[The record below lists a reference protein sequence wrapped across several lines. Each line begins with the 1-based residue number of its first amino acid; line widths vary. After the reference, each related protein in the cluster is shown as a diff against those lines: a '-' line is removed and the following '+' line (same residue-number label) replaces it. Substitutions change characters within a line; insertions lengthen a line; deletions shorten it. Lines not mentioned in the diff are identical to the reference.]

1 MEHSNVPGDGSRF
14 SRDKSNAASDKL
26 EMTNALS
33 AVIQSLVAL
42 ALQLNALAQHLGSGT
57 FLDQEHE
64 LDGSDCSVQH
74 DCSEHLEERWRVEQD
89 ADFVYEFPEVTCSIC
104 SADYTAEVYG
114 HPPTEQD
121 ELEDWGA

>member
-1 MEHSNVPGDGSRF
+1 MPRADETKDEISRNQRSAADG
-14 SRDKSNAASDKL
+14 KSQASSI
-26 EMTNALS
+26 LS

-64 LDGSDCSVQH
+64 MDGSDCSVQH

-114 HPPTEQD
+114 HPPTEPD

>member
-1 MEHSNVPGDGSRF
+1 MPRADEKNSETPRNQSSAADG
-14 SRDKSNAASDKL
+14 KSQTSSI
-26 EMTNALS
+26 LS

-42 ALQLNALAQHLGSGT
+42 ALQLNAFAQHLGSAT

-114 HPPTEQD
+114 HPPTEPD
-121 ELEDWGA
+121 EVEDRGA

>member
-1 MEHSNVPGDGSRF
+1 MENSPATGDGSRSF
-14 SRDKSNAASDKL
+14 RTKSNAASDKL
-26 EMTNALS
+26 EIKNALS
-33 AVIQSLVAL
+33 AVIQNLVAL
-42 ALQLNALAQHLGSGT
+42 ALQLNALAQHLGSAT

-104 SADYTAEVYG
+104 SGDYTSEVYG
-114 HPPTEQD
+114 YAPTEPD
-121 ELEDWGA
+121 EIEDWGA

>member
-1 MEHSNVPGDGSRF
+1 MPRADKKTREIPRTQRSAADG
-14 SRDKSNAASDKL
+14 KSQTSSIL
-26 EMTNALS
+26 P
-33 AVIQSLVAL
+33 AVVQSLVAL
-42 ALQLNALAQHLGSGT
+42 ALQLSALAQHLGSGT

-114 HPPTEQD
+114 HPPTEPD

>member
-1 MEHSNVPGDGSRF
+1 MPRADETKDEISRNQRSAADG
-14 SRDKSNAASDKL
+14 KSQTSSI
-26 EMTNALS
+26 LS

-64 LDGSDCSVQH
+64 MDGSDCSVQH

-114 HPPTEQD
+114 HPPTEPD

>member
-42 ALQLNALAQHLGSGT
+42 ALQLNALANISGRAPSWT
-57 FLDQEHE
+57 KNM
-64 LDGSDCSVQH
+64 S
-74 DCSEHLEERWRVEQD
+74 WM
-89 ADFVYEFPEVTCSIC
+89 AVTVLFNTTVANI
-104 SADYTAEVYG
+104 
-114 HPPTEQD
+114 
-121 ELEDWGA
+121 